1 MVRRRVANSR
11 VGRLATIT
19 AQGHP
24 HIVPVCFAVD
34 DSRIFTAV
42 DRKPKTTTALKRF
55 DNVRSHPRASL
66 LIDFWDEDWSQLWW
80 VRADGRARVLEGG
93 PEFDGA
99 LGVLGDKY
107 RTQYALE
114 GPTGPVIAID
124 VDRWLGWS
132 AAG

>member
-19 AQGHP
+19 AQGDP
-24 HIVPVCFAVD
+24 HIVPVCFAVED
-34 DSRIFTAV
+34 TRIFTAV
-42 DRKPKTTTALKRF
+42 DHKPKTTTALKRF

-80 VRADGRARVLEGG
+80 VRADGRARVLESG

-99 LGVLGDKY
+99 LGVLREKY
-107 RTQYALE
+107 KTQYWIE
-114 GPTGPVIAID
+114 GPTGPVIAMD
-124 VDRWLGWS
+124 VDRWEGWS

>member
-19 AQGHP
+19 AQGDP

-34 DSRIFTAV
+34 DTRIFTAV
-42 DRKPKTTTALKRF
+42 DHKPKTTTALKRF

-99 LGVLGDKY
+99 LGVLRDKY
-107 RTQYALE
+107 RTQYGLE

-124 VDRWLGWS
+124 VDRWVGWS